1 MKKMKLLIYQL
12 NNREDTPPV
21 MINHWTTKSNQ
32 NQITQ
37 IGDTFSLKKE
47 DIKNYIDRVFERLIE
62 RYVKNYKIER
72 KDITDKIMKNQN
84 GEDGKEYVIEE
95 RNRIFHS
102 MMSDFGSLM
111 SD

>member
-1 MKKMKLLIYQL
+1 MFIHHGNKF
-12 NNREDTPPV
+12 R
-21 MINHWTTKSNQ
+21 TTKSNQ
-32 NQITQ
+32 NEITK

-47 DIKNYIDRVFERLIE
+47 DIKNYIDRVFETLIE

-84 GEDGKEYVIEE
+84 DEDGKEKYVIEE
-95 RNRIFHS
+95 KNRIFDS